1 MVPILKM
8 VPMLN
13 IVAISISNT
22 AVIYHGILTLGNVGT
37 SLSYRGILVILAA
50 GACTKNIYR
59 CNLQIFVIS

>member
-37 SLSYRGILVILAA
+37 SLSYRGILVILAPA
-50 GACTKNIYR
+50 RACTIKLFTALIYG
-59 CNLQIFVIS
+59 FS